1 MLDERIELAEYVCN
15 IEPGMPQRLT
25 YLNITNGLSGV
36 PRALKIL
43 ARHALFDLGLNDK
56 QTADLLN
63 VWCGFETD
71 TMKSSRE
78 ANSEIFD
85 RVQNWLP
92 NYLEFLAV
100 SDETH
105 RENIEKTKKDL
116 ENRKREW
123 NSFIWNEEGERNTE
137 NKISFLKIL
146 ADAYH
151 EGKLQV
157 RYLVLE
163 EDPFLNVSAR
173 EDATQRKFLLKTA
186 AIYCAMYTENKK
198 KVRIGYPE
206 LSNWIGKGC
215 LQSKK
220 VNKFLTDI
228 LYTKDKIS
236 ENLFVKEA
244 VDGNH
249 NITKIVVADRWL
261 SETKAKVISEEDL
274 VIYEENENVSIYEDK
289 GCLSELVLMKI

>member
-1 MLDERIELAEYVCN
+1 MLDERIELAEYICT
-15 IEPGMPQRLT
+15 IEAKMPKRLT
-25 YLNITNGLSGV
+25 YMNIINGLSGV

-43 ARHALFDLGLNDK
+43 ARYAVFDLELNRQ
-56 QTADLLN
+56 QTTDLLN
-63 VWCGFETD
+63 SWCGFETE
-71 TMKSSRE
+71 TMESSKE
-78 ANSEIFD
+78 ANPEFFKK
-85 RVQNWLP
+85 VENWLP

-100 SDETH
+100 SDESH
-105 RENIEKTKKDL
+105 RESVEKTKKDL

-123 NSFIWNEEGERNTE
+123 NSFTLNDEGEKNTE

-163 EDPFLNVSAR
+163 ENPFLNVSAR

-186 AIYCAMYTENKK
+186 ALYCAMYTESRK

-228 LYTKDKIS
+228 LYTKDKVS
-236 ENLFVKEA
+236 ENLFVKET

-249 NITKIVVADRWL
+249 NICRITVSDRWL
-261 SETKAKVISEEDL
+261 GETKAKVILEEDL
-274 VIYEENENVSIYEDK
+274 VIYEESENVSIYKDM
-289 GCLSELVLMKI
+289 GCSSELLLMKI